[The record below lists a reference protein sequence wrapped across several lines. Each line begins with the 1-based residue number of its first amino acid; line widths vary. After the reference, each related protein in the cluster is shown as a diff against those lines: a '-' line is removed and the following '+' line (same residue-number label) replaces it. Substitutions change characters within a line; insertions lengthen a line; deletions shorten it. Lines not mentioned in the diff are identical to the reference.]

1 MRNEQNK
8 IDNIKENLMCQ
19 VRSVFGDMNQDSI
32 ATRYR
37 YLQAEDRFC
46 TFLSE
51 TFKTQ
56 KLENVQ
62 TKHLMSYVCAM
73 QDKGLSP
80 STIKTDIAG
89 IRYFHEH
96 MDSKNKLLDNDGL
109 KAKLQEIDRTLDRR
123 QVGGIDRHWTQEE
136 IHQCKMLASEL
147 GHEKVVM
154 AAAFGTKFGC
164 RLVEMLRME
173 KTDLVKALDTGYLH
187 VIGKNGQERDI
198 PVYAQDQRELLIRTR
213 DNMISNGYNGK
224 VFVQPGEHY
233 QQVKSEIQNFIS
245 NHRDKF
251 TTEERVSNALAR
263 ELQDK
268 DYIPKSVLTCHGWRH
283 TYVQNRV
290 TDLWEKYNYIEDK
303 EDRKERIFKEISEEV
318 GHHRT
323 DVVLIYCRA
332 CLGSLS

>member
-19 VRSVFGDMNQDSI
+19 VRSVFGDMNKDSI

-37 YLQAEDRFC
+37 YLQAEDRFT

-51 TFKTQ
+51 EFKTQ
-56 KLENVQ
+56 KIDNVQ
-62 TKHLMSYVCAM
+62 SKHLVAYVCSM
-73 QDKGLSP
+73 QDKGLNP
-80 STIKTDIAG
+80 STIKTDVAG
-89 IRYFHEH
+89 IRYFHEYT
-96 MDSKNKLLDNDGL
+96 DSKNKLLDNDGL
-109 KAKLQEIDRTLDRR
+109 KAKLQEMDRTLERR
-123 QVGGIDRHWTQEE
+123 QVGGIDRHWEQQE
-136 IHQCKMLASEL
+136 IQGCKTLASEL

-154 AAAFGTKFGC
+154 ATDFGTKFGC

-173 KTDLVKALDTGYLH
+173 KNDVVKALDTGYLH

-198 PVYAQDQRELLIRTR
+198 PVYTQEQRELLINTR
-213 DNMISNGYNGK
+213 DYMIKNDYNGK
-224 VFVQPGEHY
+224 VFVNPGEHY

-245 NHRDKF
+245 NNRDKF

-268 DYIPKSVLTCHGWRH
+268 DYIPKANLTAHGWRH

-290 TDLWEKYNYIEDK
+290 VDLWEKYDYIEDK
-303 EDRKERIFKEISEEV
+303 EDRKEKIFKEISEEI
-318 GHHRT
+318 GHHRE
-323 DVVLIYCRA
+323 DVTMIYA
-332 CLGSLS
+332 KAVLGSLS